1 MKNKKLLLPIAA
13 GLGIALF
20 SRKTNGTSKKTFIDK
35 GFVFKCNPVDFYITD
50 KNKANQYFITTA
62 QKLFPKYSDFE
73 NIDYSLYFKD
83 FLLKAAPACYK
94 LYVIN
99 KMTRDELMAT
109 SLLFFRAFKAY
120 LEIVFN
126 PIYVKAYFGSG
137 IEEKFTEEEKIDYDS
152 FVKYFE
158 EYAQPQWIQI
168 LDSFNFTEEEL
179 KKIDEIE
186 QQGILE

>member
-1 MKNKKLLLPIAA
+1 MKNKLLLPIAA

-20 SRKTNGTSKKTFIDK
+20 SRKTNSTSKKSTMDK
-35 GFVFKCNPVDFYITD
+35 GFIFKCNPVDFYITD

-62 QKLFPKYSDFE
+62 QKLFPKYSDFQ

-83 FLLKAAPACYK
+83 FLLQAAPACYK
-94 LYVIN
+94 LYVTG
-99 KMTRDELMAT
+99 KMTKEELMAVAII
-109 SLLFFRAFKAY
+109 FFRAFRAY
-120 LEIVFN
+120 LEIVFS

-137 IEEKFTEEEKIDYDS
+137 IEEQFTEEEKADYEI

-158 EYAQPQWIQI
+158 DYAQPRWIKI
-168 LDSFNFTEEEL
+168 ADSFNFTEEEL